1 MKKFIS
7 ILAVILIFSSI
18 VFAANEETPPV
29 TTTNVIGSV
38 IDKNT
43 GESLVG
49 VKVVLSEINEIVYTD
64 FEGNFEFKQV
74 KLGKYTIKTDL
85 ISYEDKSINIDL
97 AKSTDVKIAVE
108 N

>member
-1 MKKFIS
+1 MKNIIS
-7 ILAVILIFSSI
+7 ILTIILIFSGI
-18 VFAANEETPPV
+18 AFAANEETPS

-49 VKVVLSEINEIVYTD
+49 VKVVLSEKNEIVYTD

-85 ISYEDKSINIDL
+85 ISYEEKSVNVDVT
-97 AKSTDVKIAVE
+97 KSTDLKIEVE